1 MTRSERQLSIIEII
15 KNKAIETQE
24 QLVDELVAL
33 GYKVTQAT
41 VSRDIKE
48 LNLIKK
54 NINGRYR
61 YTILKQTEKG
71 DHADDRMINLYREV
85 VISVNQ
91 VNNLVVLRS
100 KPGTAGS
107 VAAILDEFHY
117 NAKLGTIA
125 GDDTVL
131 IILSSDDAAMV
142 FADKLKGLF

>member
-1 MTRSERQLSIIEII
+1 MARSERQLNIIEII
-15 KNKAIETQE
+15 KNKEIETQG

-48 LNLIKK
+48 LNIIKK

-61 YTILKQTEKG
+61 YTMLDQAEKK
-71 DHADDRMINLYREV
+71 DENDNKMIILYREV
-85 VISVNQ
+85 MISVTQ

-107 VAAILDEFHY
+107 VAAIIDNFRY
-117 NAKLGTIA
+117 SNKLGTIA

-131 IILSSDDAAMV
+131 IILSSDEAATV
-142 FADKLKGLF
+142 FADRLKGML

>member
-1 MTRSERQLSIIEII
+1 MARSERQLSIIEII

-61 YTILKQTEKG
+61 YTMLDQTEKN
-71 DHADDRMINLYREV
+71 DVNDNKMIVLYREV
-85 VISVNQ
+85 MISVTQ

-107 VAAILDEFHY
+107 VAAIIDNFHY
-117 NAKLGTIA
+117 SNKLGTIA

-131 IILSSDDAAMV
+131 VILSSDESAMV
-142 FADKLKGLF
+142 FADRLKGML